1 MYTTSLGKQVG
12 YSIRFEDMTE
22 AGTTFLKYMTD
33 GMLLREAMNDKE
45 LSRYSTIILDEAHE
59 RTLATD
65 ILMGLLKN
73 LAKRRKDLKII
84 VMSATLDAVK
94 FQSYFSL
101 HDSAAGEEP
110 SPAPLFKVPG
120 RTHPVE
126 IFYTQEPEPDY
137 VEAAIRTVLM
147 IHRAEDPGDILLF
160 LTGEEEIEDACRK
173 IKLEADDLLNTD
185 PSSVGPLMC
194 VPLYSSLPPQQQQR
208 IFDAAPKPSQEG
220 YPPGRKVVVS
230 TNIAETSLTI
240 DGIVYVV
247 DPGFSKQKVYNPRI
261 RVESLLVSPISK
273 ASAQQRAGR
282 AGRTRPGKCFR
293 LYTEKDFISELE
305 EQTHPEI
312 LRSNLANAV
321 LELAKLGIKD
331 LVRFDYLDAPAP
343 ETLMR
348 ALELLNYLAALDDE
362 GELTALGGVMA
373 EFPLDPQL
381 AKMLIVSPEF
391 KVSNEI
397 LTITAMLSIPNVWLR
412 PPNQRAAADQA
423 KAMLTVP
430 EGDHLTMLNVF
441 NNYSQNKHDRNWAW
455 NNFLSARA
463 LAQAENVR
471 AQLLRTMEKY
481 DIDVISLEDEKK
493 RNLGIRQALTCGF
506 FMHVAHKEGEKGS
519 YLTVKDNQVVALHPS
534 CGLDSQPEWVLFN
547 DQLQIHTSHICLPP
561 LLLVTAGITAYEL
574 VYNHKHSVPTVK
586 RETIVISPSHMFR
599 APIIPIFSRA
609 PSWEAEHRSLPPTAD
624 SLGDESQLNLPD
636 LLDFN
641 LEHNPDFPLYV
652 YPNADSS
659 TTEIKAR
666 EFVRAAHRVG
676 NIVRGNSEPGDIIAI
691 VANADAILYTAL
703 ITGIMKAG
711 LVPFPISPRNSSAA
725 LLHLLRKTCTHRIL
739 MTQITLRGVV
749 EGLKAELHMV
759 DPTYEL
765 SIEEVPSLQ
774 DAYPHL
780 GREVAGDPFTPINP
794 VFSPKDSDKG
804 LYLHS
809 SGSTGF
815 PKPILFTHQIIK
827 DDASLLYIR
836 KMREVSHNP
845 LNGTFGLP
853 TFHMMG
859 FCFQILFPLYGLITT
874 GVFAPTVTKADAVPV
889 AGTAE
894 TVLEAAKVVKPTC
907 MITPPTFFNSWAQSD
922 DAVEFFRTMR
932 SLSFGGGPIA
942 PRVAESLIVRGVPVS
957 AGFGGTE
964 FGVVSE
970 FRVDNADTWQYFEFR
985 DGTNIRWVPQG
996 DGTYEAQ
1003 FLTSKSHHVAVENLA
1018 DVRGYAT
1025 SDLFKPHPTI
1035 PNLWKIVGRID
1046 DVIIHSN
1053 GEKTV
1058 PAPIETIVSAS
1069 PLVNGVVMFGRQRD
1083 QPGIMLEPIPGYS
1096 IDVKNDDEIS
1106 KFRNLVWPAIEEGNK
1121 IAPSFSRIFKEMI
1134 LVVNPDKPLPRVGKG
1149 TVAKKAALTLYE
1161 AEINKLYDAVE
1172 SNSGG
1177 DSIEPPRS
1185 WNASDIESWLINQI
1199 SDILSTEAPSV
1210 TADLF
1215 EQGVDSLSSTILRLR
1230 LLSDDISA
1238 YRCHRSTGNIGAQL
1252 LESLLLKDSVVRVY
1266 ALNRPST
1273 RASMYERHRARFEDK
1288 ALDISLLSS
1297 PKLVFLSGETSHGDL
1312 GLPEGVLGEL
1322 RQNLT
1327 LIMHNA
1333 WRLDF
1338 NLSLA
1343 SFEAH
1348 VKGSRVLM
1356 DLGRSSRHSYSIRF
1370 LFTSSIASTQSWDAQ
1385 SLGPYPE
1392 EVVMDAKYAVGGGYG
1407 ESKYVTER
1415 ILAKSG
1421 LQATSFRIGQVT
1433 GGAPNGA
1440 WAITDWV
1447 PIIVKSS
1454 LSLGVLPDAFGVVS
1468 WVPMDAVCNAI
1479 LDVGFT
1485 SETAPMAV
1493 NIVHPKSVSWTC
1505 VFQNV
1510 RAALIEQKHLSPDAL
1525 PLVPYHDWVA
1535 AVLKYAKN
1543 PTEAD
1548 TQNIPAV
1555 KLLEFYTQQAA
1566 IDDALR
1572 QSNRSA
1578 MESAGLT
1585 QLNLFAI
1592 INWKA
1597 VELSR

>member
-1 MYTTSLGKQVG
+1 MSPV
-12 YSIRFEDMTE
+12 
-22 AGTTFLKYMTD
+22 LKT
-33 GMLLREAMNDKE
+33 
-45 LSRYSTIILDEAHE
+45 
-59 RTLATD
+59 
-65 ILMGLLKN
+65 
-73 LAKRRKDLKII
+73 
-84 VMSATLDAVK
+84 
-94 FQSYFSL
+94 
-101 HDSAAGEEP
+101 
-110 SPAPLFKVPG
+110 APLF
-120 RTHPVE
+120 
-126 IFYTQEPEPDY
+126 
-137 VEAAIRTVLM
+137 
-147 IHRAEDPGDILLF
+147 
-160 LTGEEEIEDACRK
+160 
-173 IKLEADDLLNTD
+173 
-185 PSSVGPLMC
+185 
-194 VPLYSSLPPQQQQR
+194 
-208 IFDAAPKPSQEG
+208 
-220 YPPGRKVVVS
+220 
-230 TNIAETSLTI
+230 
-240 DGIVYVV
+240 
-247 DPGFSKQKVYNPRI
+247 
-261 RVESLLVSPISK
+261 
-273 ASAQQRAGR
+273 
-282 AGRTRPGKCFR
+282 
-293 LYTEKDFISELE
+293 
-305 EQTHPEI
+305 
-312 LRSNLANAV
+312 
-321 LELAKLGIKD
+321 
-331 LVRFDYLDAPAP
+331 PA
-343 ETLMR
+343 
-348 ALELLNYLAALDDE
+348 
-362 GELTALGGVMA
+362 
-373 EFPLDPQL
+373 
-381 AKMLIVSPEF
+381 
-391 KVSNEI
+391 
-397 LTITAMLSIPNVWLR
+397 
-412 PPNQRAAADQA
+412 
-423 KAMLTVP
+423 
-430 EGDHLTMLNVF
+430 
-441 NNYSQNKHDRNWAW
+441 
-455 NNFLSARA
+455 
-463 LAQAENVR
+463 
-471 AQLLRTMEKY
+471 
-481 DIDVISLEDEKK
+481 
-493 RNLGIRQALTCGF
+493 
-506 FMHVAHKEGEKGS
+506 
-519 YLTVKDNQVVALHPS
+519 
-534 CGLDSQPEWVLFN
+534 
-547 DQLQIHTSHICLPP
+547 
-561 LLLVTAGITAYEL
+561 
-574 VYNHKHSVPTVK
+574 
-586 RETIVISPSHMFR
+586 
-599 APIIPIFSRA
+599 
-609 PSWEAEHRSLPPTAD
+609 
-624 SLGDESQLNLPD
+624 LGDESQLNLPD

-652 YPNADSS
+652 YPNVDSS

-676 NIVRGNSEPGDIIAI
+676 NIVRGNSEPGDTIAI

-794 VFSPKDSDKG
+794 VFSPKDLDKG

-894 TVLEAAKVVKPTC
+894 TVLEAAKIVKPTC

-942 PRVAESLIVRGVPVS
+942 PRVAESLIVRGVPLS

-1018 DVRGYAT
+1018 DIRGYAT

-1134 LVVNPDKPLPRVGKG
+1134 LIVNPDKPLPRVGKG

-1177 DSIEPPRS
+1177 DSIELPRS
-1185 WNASDIESWLINQI
+1185 WNASDIESWLIHQI

-1230 LLSDDISA
+1230 LVSALRKFGFASLAATITQNIVYSYPTISQLTDA
-1238 YRCHRSTGNIGAQL
+1238 IVSIIVNPYDHTKREKTHEELMEDMISKYSQGLDVPLPQGPATSINPTQHYVLLTGSTGNIGAQL

-1288 ALDISLLSS
+1288 ALDVSLLSS
-1297 PKLVFLSGETSHGDL
+1297 PKLVFLAGETSHDDL
-1312 GLPEGVLGEL
+1312 ELPEDILKEL

-1348 VKGSRVLM
+1348 VKGSRALM

-1485 SETAPMAV
+1485 SETAPMTV

-1535 AVLKYAKN
+1535 AVLRYAKN

-1585 QLNLFAI
+1585 QLSTRNVERLSESMRSLKPLDAAI
-1592 INWKA
+1592 IQKWIRYWVA
-1597 VELSR
+1597 TGF